1 MLLKIKG
8 ILSSI
13 RFWVVTLGFAS
24 EYLSQVA
31 VDGFSWEILLT
42 RIGVWLGVVGGIG
55 TADKWF
61 ENFKK

>member
-1 MLLKIKG
+1 MFAKVKG

-31 VDGFSWEILLT
+31 IDGFTAEVLLA
-42 RIGVWLGVVGGIG
+42 RLGVWLGLVAGIG
-55 TADKWF
+55 SVDKWF
-61 ENFKK
+61 DNFKK